1 MMRMLSDEIE
11 KVTIDEKIESKI
23 KKFVINC
30 ERENLKT
37 NEKNNLDMINL
48 LKKGIEN
55 IINQG

>member
-1 MMRMLSDEIE
+1 MLSDEIE

>member
-1 MMRMLSDEIE
+1 MMKMLSDEIE
-11 KVTIDEKIESKI
+11 KVTIDEKIEAKI
-23 KKFVINC
+23 KNFVINC

>member
-1 MMRMLSDEIE
+1 MLSDEIE
-11 KVTIDEKIESKI
+11 KVTIDEKIEEKI
-23 KKFVINC
+23 KNFVINC